1 MGKKE
6 TPKKKATTPSSPLL
20 GNRGLIAGLVVIA
33 LIVSTVG
40 YIFATSGGGVSVVS
54 PQECGA
60 NAISY
65 MNANIAQANS
75 TAELVSVTEKNGV
88 YQIAARYQGRNISI
102 YTTRDCNLLF
112 TSSYNM
118 KGTVATTTP
127 TPSPTPTVPPKPV
140 KSARPSTE
148 LFVMSFCPYGVQAEN
163 VMEPVVGLLGT
174 KANFTVRYIASVQG
188 TTVDS
193 VKSLHGLTE
202 AKEDL
207 RQLCIAKYYP
217 AKLWPYLMDIDT
229 NCYPIRQNVTS
240 LDACSVN
247 ATRKLGIDNQKIE
260 TCAGGSEGLALL
272 RADEAITG
280 NYKVTGSPT
289 LLINGQKYSGQR
301 TSEAYKQ
308 GICDHFVTTPAEC
321 SVNLSAQAVAASSGS
336 C

>member
-6 TPKKKATTPSSPLL
+6 TPKKKATTPPPPLL
-20 GNRGLIAGLVVIA
+20 GNRGLIVGLVVIA

-54 PQECGA
+54 PQECGT

-75 TAELVSVTEKNGV
+75 TATLVSVTEKNGV

-102 YTTRDCNLLF
+102 YTTKDCNLLF

-118 KGTVATTTP
+118 KGAATTTTP
-127 TPSPTPTVPPKPV
+127 TPSPTPTVPPEPV

-148 LFVMSFCPYGVQAEN
+148 LFVMSFCPFGVQAEN

-174 KANFTVRYIASVQG
+174 KSDITVRYIATVQG

-207 RQLCIAKYYP
+207 RQLCVAKYYP
-217 AKLWPYLMDIDT
+217 AKLWPYLMDINA

-272 RADEAITG
+272 TADEAITTT
-280 NYKVTGSPT
+280 YKVTGSPT
-289 LLINGQKYSGQR
+289 LLINGQKYTGQR
-301 TSEAYKQ
+301 TPEAYKQ
-308 GICDHFVTTPAEC
+308 GICAHFQTPPAEC
-321 SVNLSAQAVAASSGS
+321 SVNLSAQVAASSGS